1 MTGLRGEKSSARRGP
16 RRDGSS
22 AKRVVASSKSRR
34 RAGGIPVAGCMES
47 RRTTTATAHRD
58 PMVRRRMQQGC
69 LIHEGHATAHIYV
82 FVLDGGGGFG
92 GELSDE
98 DVVASCACECEA
110 RCGPRR

>member
-1 MTGLRGEKSSARRGP
+1 
-16 RRDGSS
+16 
-22 AKRVVASSKSRR
+22 
-34 RAGGIPVAGCMES
+34 
-47 RRTTTATAHRD
+47 
-58 PMVRRRMQQGC
+58 MVRRRMQQGC
-69 LIHEGHATAHIYV
+69 LIHAGHATAHIYV